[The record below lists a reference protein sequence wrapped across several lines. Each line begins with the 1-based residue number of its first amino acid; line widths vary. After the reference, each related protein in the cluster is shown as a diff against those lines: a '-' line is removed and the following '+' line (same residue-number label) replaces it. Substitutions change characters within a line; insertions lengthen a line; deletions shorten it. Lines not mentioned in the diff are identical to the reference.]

1 MAQAI
6 VVHASLSG
14 HTETLA
20 TAISDG
26 LQSTGASVTMLAAE
40 RVNPEELALADAIV
54 WGSSGYFGGINKAMA
69 QLFDRLGGLWLS
81 CRLQGKVGG
90 VFATTSTMHGGIE
103 TVLRSLVDAMMH
115 QGMIVVSNAG
125 PFTPERIAYG
135 CPYGAAA
142 VIPTAS
148 HLDMATGQPTA
159 GEMRLAYE
167 YGARV
172 ARVAAVLSGTG
183 QARG

>member
-1 MAQAI
+1 MTRVS

-20 TAISDG
+20 CAIVDG
-26 LQSTGASVTMLAAE
+26 ARSVGAAVSLQAAHQ
-40 RVNPEELALADAIV
+40 VQPEDLTVADAIL
-54 WGSSGYFGGINKAMA
+54 WGSSGYYGGVNPEMA

-81 CRLQGKVGG
+81 GRLQGKVGG
-90 VFATTSTMHGGIE
+90 VFATTSTLHGGIE
-103 TVLRSLVDAMMH
+103 TVLHALGYAMMH
-115 QGMIVVSNAG
+115 QGMIVVPNTG

-135 CPYGAAA
+135 CPYGASA
-142 VIPTAS
+142 VVPTATD
-148 HLDMATGQPTA
+148 LDTATGQPSA

-172 ARVAAVLSGTG
+172 TRVARVLASTG
-183 QARG
+183 QMQ